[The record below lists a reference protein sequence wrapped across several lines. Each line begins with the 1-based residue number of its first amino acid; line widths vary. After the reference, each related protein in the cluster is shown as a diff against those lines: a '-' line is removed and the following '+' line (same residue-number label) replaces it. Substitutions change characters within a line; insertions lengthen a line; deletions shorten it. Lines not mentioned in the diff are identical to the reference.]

1 MIYRKG
7 KNIPNE
13 IKNKYDYYGR
23 CSDNKGNKYVFWTNN
38 KNEYKKLKDGK
49 KSRVIHIFM
58 KMKMTKG
65 IENYRA
71 QVIKRLEKDE

>member
-13 IKNKYDYYGR
+13 IKNKYDYYGK
-23 CSDNKGNKYVFWTNN
+23 CSDNYGNDYVFWTNS
-38 KNEYKKLKDGK
+38 KNQYNAISKNWLRVKKDKILDLKM
-49 KSRVIHIFM
+49 I
-58 KMKMTKG
+58 KG

-71 QVIKRLEKDE
+71 QVIKRLEKR